1 MQFVTRKRRQAPAVI
16 IVSLIDILIVL
27 LIFLM
32 VTSTFK
38 QRPSVKLTLPE
49 SSQARPG
56 TSEDKLVV
64 TIRSEQP
71 YFYFKTRPVTFE
83 KLQQA
88 LVEEARSHPGISLTI
103 DGDKSAVL
111 DNLLRV
117 IDAAKAAKIEK
128 YSLSVSQPAGSK

>member
-49 SSQARPG
+49 SREARPG

-83 KLQQA
+83 KLQQELA
-88 LVEEARSHPGISLTI
+88 EEARTHAGVGLTI
-103 DGDKSAVL
+103 DADKGATIE
-111 DNLLRV
+111 NTLRV
-117 IDAAKAAKIEK
+117 IDAAKAARIEK
-128 YSLSVSQPAGSK
+128 YSLSARQPAAIQ

>member
-32 VTSTFK
+32 VTTTFR
-38 QRPSVKLTLPE
+38 QRPSVKLSLPE
-49 SSQARPG
+49 SQQARPG
-56 TSEDKLVV
+56 VSDDKLVV
-64 TIRSEQP
+64 TIRTEP
-71 YFYFKTRPVTFE
+71 PLFNFKTRAVTFE
-83 KLQQA
+83 RLERDLA
-88 LVEEARSHPGISLTI
+88 EEAKAHPGISLTI
-103 DGDKSAVL
+103 DPDKDATI

-128 YSLSVSQPAGSK
+128 YSLSTKQPAAR